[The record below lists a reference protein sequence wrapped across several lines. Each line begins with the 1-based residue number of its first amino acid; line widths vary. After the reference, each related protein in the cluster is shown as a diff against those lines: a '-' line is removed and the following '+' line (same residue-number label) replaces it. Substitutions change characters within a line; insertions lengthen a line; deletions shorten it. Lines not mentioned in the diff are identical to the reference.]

1 MRQFT
6 LLIIFAVGILVGT
19 SCSNKTEE
27 PKKTVGTSTKIK
39 GDSTLYGLAC
49 DGCTDSV
56 LVFLSGQGG
65 DPVNYNI
72 IDASKNRKVIGRPHV
87 GDWVCLIVNGTDK
100 KKADLVINLD
110 RLKGTWVNLEK
121 PWLRKRLDAPS
132 LGNMDAETKHRI
144 DSMIK
149 IQLKPVEIGF
159 ALRRHY
165 EARPVGLEYSRNK
178 NQDNPVVYPTPKFYT
193 EWHIFN
199 GKLVLT
205 EGALRMGNQRKVK
218 TKYKSDTVEI
228 VMMLRDSLRIRYK
241 DGKEKGFYRKKTS

>member
-6 LLIIFAVGILVGT
+6 LLIIFAVGILVST

-72 IDASKNRKVIGRPHV
+72 IDASKNRKVIGRPQV

-121 PWLRKRLDAPS
+121 PWLRMRLDAPS
-132 LGNMDAETKHRI
+132 LGNMDA
-144 DSMIK
+144 
-149 IQLKPVEIGF
+149 
-159 ALRRHY
+159 
-165 EARPVGLEYSRNK
+165 
-178 NQDNPVVYPTPKFYT
+178 
-193 EWHIFN
+193 
-199 GKLVLT
+199 
-205 EGALRMGNQRKVK
+205 
-218 TKYKSDTVEI
+218 
-228 VMMLRDSLRIRYK
+228 
-241 DGKEKGFYRKKTS
+241 

>member
-6 LLIIFAVGILVGT
+6 LLIIFAVGILVSM

>member
-72 IDASKNRKVIGRPHV
+72 IDASKNRKVIGRPQV

-110 RLKGTWVNLEK
+110 RLKGTWVNQEK

-165 EARPVGLEYSRNK
+165 AARPVGMEYSRNK

>member
-6 LLIIFAVGILVGT
+6 LLIIFAVGILVCT

-72 IDASKNRKVIGRPHV
+72 IDASKNRKVIGRPQV

-110 RLKGTWVNLEK
+110 RLKGTWVNQEK

-165 EARPVGLEYSRNK
+165 AARPVGMEYSRNK
-178 NQDNPVVYPTPKFYT
+178 NQDNPVVFPTPKFYT

-218 TKYKSDTVEI
+218 TKYNSDTVEI

>member
-6 LLIIFAVGILVGT
+6 LLIIFAVAILVGT

-72 IDASKNRKVIGRPHV
+72 IDASKNRKVIGRPQV